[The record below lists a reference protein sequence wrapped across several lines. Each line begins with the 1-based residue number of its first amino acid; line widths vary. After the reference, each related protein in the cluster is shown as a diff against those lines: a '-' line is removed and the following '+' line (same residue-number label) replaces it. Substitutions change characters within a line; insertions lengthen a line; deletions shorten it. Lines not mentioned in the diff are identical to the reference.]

1 MNLQEKLLKSNTK
14 NYINNLLDLL
24 IQNHLDYDTRL
35 EIIKL
40 IKKAIN
46 GNT

>member
-1 MNLQEKLLKSNTK
+1 MNLQERLLKNNKT
-14 NYINNLLDLL
+14 NYINNLLNLL

-35 EIIKL
+35 KIIKL

-46 GNT
+46 E

>member
-1 MNLQEKLLKSNTK
+1 MNLQERLLKNNK
-14 NYINNLLDLL
+14 INYINSLLDLL

-35 EIIKL
+35 QIIKL

-46 GNT
+46 E

>member
-1 MNLQEKLLKSNTK
+1 MNLQERLLKNNK
-14 NYINNLLDLL
+14 INYINNLLDLL

-46 GNT
+46 ENN

>member
-1 MNLQEKLLKSNTK
+1 MNLQEKLLKSNK
-14 NYINNLLDLL
+14 INYLNSLLNLL

-40 IKKAIN
+40 IKKGIN
-46 GNT
+46 E

>member
-1 MNLQEKLLKSNTK
+1 MNLQERLLKNNK
-14 NYINNLLDLL
+14 INYINNLLDLL

-46 GNT
+46 E